1 MLSVFPQAGGDL
13 GVRQTLLKMKSL
25 VYGAMLDPVIR
36 DQAAYAMAGCDKGN
50 RACIAASMLAWVN
63 RVMRYVPDPSGAELL
78 HDPRLMA
85 HGIANKKQVYGD
97 CDDMSLY
104 LAALLK
110 SVGQRPILR
119 AVGYDGKPFSHVY
132 VTCDGYKL
140 DATRDAWQVHYRTHV
155 ETSSMEED
163 RKSVV

>member
-1 MLSVFPQAGGDL
+1 MMLAIFPQAGGDL

-25 VYGAMLDPVIR
+25 INGAILDPVIR
-36 DQAAYAMAGCDKGN
+36 AQAANAMSGCDKGN
-50 RACIAASMLAWVN
+50 RACICSAMLAWVN
-63 RVMRYVPDPSGAELL
+63 RMVRYIPDPQGTELL

-85 HGIANKKQVYGD
+85 HGIAKGKQVYGD

-119 AVGYDGKPFSHVY
+119 AVGYDERPFSHVY
-132 VTCDGYKL
+132 VCCEGYKL
-140 DATRDAWQVHYRTHV
+140 DATRDAWQVHYRHHV
-155 ETSSMEED
+155 ETSGMEEA
-163 RKSVV
+163 V